1 MESSGRAAASS
12 FPVMPLVA
20 MGLGVL
26 ILAND
31 FSALNVALP
40 QIEKD
45 FDAQVSTVQWVVNG
59 YALVFGMLIVSGGRI
74 ADLFGRRRMFFVG
87 TGIFT
92 VFSIAGGAAQDIDW
106 LIAARCL
113 MGIGGALMWPA
124 ILGMTYAA
132 LPEEKAGLAGGLILG
147 AAGLGNVIGPLLGGV
162 LTDELSWRWIF
173 FVNLPI
179 AAFGIAATLYA
190 IKPDV
195 PGERQRIDYRGI
207 ATL

>member
-1 MESSGRAAASS
+1 MESSSRSPAS
-12 FPVMPLVA
+12 FPVMPLIA

-40 QIEKD
+40 RIEKD
-45 FDAQVSTVQWVVNG
+45 FDAQVSTVQWVVNA
-59 YALVFGMLIVSGGRI
+59 YALVFGMLIVAGGRL

-87 TGIFT
+87 AGIFT

-113 MGIGGALMWPA
+113 MGIGGALMLPA
-124 ILGMTYAA
+124 ILGITYAT

-147 AAGLGNVIGPLLGGV
+147 AARVGDVIGPRPGGV
-162 LTDELSWRWIF
+162 PTHGPGGAGDF
-173 FVNLPI
+173 F
-179 AAFGIAATLYA
+179 ATL
-190 IKPDV
+190 P
-195 PGERQRIDYRGI
+195 
-207 ATL
+207 